1 MTDNRGFIKAVAKKL
16 FNLNL
21 SSKRSVLTE
30 KQLKAKESEIGAKI
44 FGPIKPGERRAF
56 FNDNEKSWF
65 FHQEIMEK
73 GNISS
78 SMTLHYEVQ
87 PSGILRISSDRNVK
101 NEFINGQE
109 LKNFIQATEM
119 YHERVMSQLYK
130 R

>member
-1 MTDNRGFIKAVAKKL
+1 MTDNRGFIKAVSKKL
-16 FNLNL
+16 FGT
-21 SSKRSVLTE
+21 SRTVLTE
-30 KQLKAKESEIGAKI
+30 QQLKAKESEIGAKI
-44 FGPIKPGERRAF
+44 FGPIQPNERREF

-65 FHQEIMEK
+65 FHQEITEK
-73 GNISS
+73 GNVVS

-87 PSGILRISSDRNVK
+87 PTGILRISSDPRVK

-130 R
+130 KH

>member
-1 MTDNRGFIKAVAKKL
+1 MTDNRGFIKAVSKKL
-16 FNLNL
+16 FGANL
-21 SSKRSVLTE
+21 SSKRIILTE
-30 KQLKAKESEIGAKI
+30 RQLKAKESEIGAKI
-44 FGPIKPGERRAF
+44 FGSIKPNERREF

-65 FHQEIMEK
+65 FHQEITEK
-73 GNISS
+73 GKVIS

-87 PSGILRISSDRNVK
+87 PIGILRISSDPTVK